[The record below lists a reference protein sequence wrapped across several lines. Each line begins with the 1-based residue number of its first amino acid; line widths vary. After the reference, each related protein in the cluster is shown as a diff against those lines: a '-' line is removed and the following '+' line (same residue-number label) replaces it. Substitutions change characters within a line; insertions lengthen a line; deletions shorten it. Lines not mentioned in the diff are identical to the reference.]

1 MHFFAVINSDY
12 REFEDLT
19 PLSRYHCLHTI
30 DTGLFKPFMTE
41 ADIGLRHERV
51 KSENEIHH

>member
-1 MHFFAVINSDY
+1 MSLVINSDY

-19 PLSRYHCLHTI
+19 PLSRYHSLHTI